1 MYLHKPEEYKK
12 KVGDQHNS
20 RKTTTID
27 NVQRDLRHTLSN
39 LLRTQIIG
47 LGLVKYYLLLLLL
60 VFTVTIRYA
69 IHRKDRMTI
78 FTQLP
83 NTVYNNQINLQ
94 SAVTEY
100 VSRIT
105 PAS

>member
-12 KVGDQHNS
+12 KVGDQHDS

-27 NVQRDLRHTLSN
+27 NVQRDFRHTLSN

-60 VFTVTIRYA
+60 VFTVTI
-69 IHRKDRMTI
+69 HREDRMII

-83 NTVYNNQINLQ
+83 NTVYNNPQ
-94 SAVTEY
+94 SAVTFHVLRLLVEPLCI
-100 VSRIT
+100 SH
-105 PAS
+105 